1 MKFIKDDLGE
11 LQFEIVIY
19 LKKTR
24 RIKMFGFI
32 KKNKEEKNIIIK
44 SPVVGRCFDISEIPD
59 EVFSTKML
67 GNGIGFESTEG
78 ILYAPVDGEI
88 LMVFPT
94 KHAMILKS
102 KEGIEILLHI
112 GIDTVEMK
120 GEGFQVFVE
129 KDQQV
134 KAGDKLLA
142 FDNDLIK
149 AKAKSNLSALV
160 VTDNEIV
167 ESLDFKLGTVDK
179 NNNVIIVKIK

>member
-1 MKFIKDDLGE
+1 M
-11 LQFEIVIY
+11 
-19 LKKTR
+19 
-24 RIKMFGFI
+24 IKMFGFF
-32 KKNKEEKNIIIK
+32 KKNKEEKSIIIK

-88 LMVFPT
+88 LQVFPT
-94 KHAMILKS
+94 KHAMLLKS

-120 GEGFQVFVE
+120 GEGFEAFTE
-129 KDQQV
+129 KGKQV
-134 KAGDKLLA
+134 KAGDKLLS

-149 AKAKSNLSALV
+149 AKAKSNLCVLV
-160 VTDNEIV
+160 LTDNEIMESV
-167 ESLDFKLGTVDK
+167 EFKLGTVDK
-179 NNNVIIVKIK
+179 NNDVIIVKLKK

>member
-1 MKFIKDDLGE
+1 M
-11 LQFEIVIY
+11 
-19 LKKTR
+19 
-24 RIKMFGFI
+24 IKMFGFF
-32 KKNKEEKNIIIK
+32 KKSKEEKNIIIK

-88 LMVFPT
+88 LQVFPT

-120 GEGFQVFVE
+120 GEGFEAFVE
-129 KDQQV
+129 KSQQV
-134 KAGDKLLA
+134 KAGDKLLS

-149 AKAKSNLSALV
+149 AKAKTNLSVLV
-160 VTDNEIV
+160 LTDNEIMESV
-167 ESLDFKLGTVDK
+167 EFKLGTVDK
-179 NNNVIIVKIK
+179 NNEVIIVKLKK

>member
-1 MKFIKDDLGE
+1 
-11 LQFEIVIY
+11 
-19 LKKTR
+19 
-24 RIKMFGFI
+24 MFGFF
-32 KKNKEEKNIIIK
+32 KKSKEENMILK

-94 KHAMILKS
+94 KHAIVIRS
-102 KEGIEILLHI
+102 KEGLEILHHI

-149 AKAKSNLSALV
+149 SKVKSNLSVLV
-160 VTDNEIV
+160 LTDNEIMESV
-167 ESLDFKLGTVDK
+167 EFKLGTVDK
-179 NNNVIIVKIK
+179 NNEVIIVKLKK

>member
-1 MKFIKDDLGE
+1 
-11 LQFEIVIY
+11 
-19 LKKTR
+19 
-24 RIKMFGFI
+24 MFGFLN
-32 KKNKEEKNIIIK
+32 KNKKENNIIIK

-59 EVFSTKML
+59 EVFSSKML
-67 GNGIGFESTEG
+67 GNGIGFESSEG
-78 ILYAPVDGEI
+78 ILYAPVDGVI

-102 KEGIEILLHI
+102 IEGLEILLHI

-142 FDNDLIK
+142 FNNNLIK

-160 VTDNEIV
+160 LTDNEMMQSV
-167 ESLDFKLGTVDK
+167 EFKLGTVDK
-179 NNNVIIVKIK
+179 NNDVIIVKLNK